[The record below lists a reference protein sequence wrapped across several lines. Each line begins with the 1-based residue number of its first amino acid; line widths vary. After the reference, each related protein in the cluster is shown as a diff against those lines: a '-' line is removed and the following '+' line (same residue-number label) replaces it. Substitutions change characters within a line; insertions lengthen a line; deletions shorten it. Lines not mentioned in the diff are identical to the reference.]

1 VKLDGCHPNGPIVH
15 PFCSAVRRAWATDA
29 HQRLAPELIERVLNS
44 NGRAALLRWRIGG
57 APVGTSRGLNGMI
70 FDTQVHVGKIFGES
84 FDADGL
90 RQMMSKNEIGAG
102 MVFSSD
108 NDCVPA
114 TVVSDAFGF
123 VWVNLAPTCPRI
135 IPRLRS

>member
-1 VKLDGCHPNGPIVH
+1 
-15 PFCSAVRRAWATDA
+15 
-29 HQRLAPELIERVLNS
+29 
-44 NGRAALLRWRIGG
+44 
-57 APVGTSRGLNGMI
+57 MI